1 MNRSRVVFLGLAAF
15 AAIAAALLLRGLL
28 GGGTTQSN
36 AMPAPPPVAM
46 NDVLVASTNLQPGVA
61 LSDASVRWQKWPA
74 SAVDDS
80 FITKEKSPDVDKF
93 VKGAVVRAPLVSGEP
108 LSVSKIVHADA
119 AGFMAAT
126 LQPGMR
132 AASIAVSAES
142 GAGGFILP
150 NDRVDVL
157 VTRQVS
163 NSPARYST
171 RTILSSVRVLAI
183 DQTSHEDKDQ
193 KVVVGKTATLEVT
206 PAQAE
211 SLSRAQA
218 SGTLSLSL
226 RALGDNG
233 DSKAL
238 AAADTSRSNDVA
250 VIRYGISGGANAGGG
265 E

>member
-1 MNRSRVVFLGLAAF
+1 MNRSRVVFLGLAAI

-28 GGGTTQSN
+28 GGGTPESN
-36 AMPAPPPVAM
+36 AMPVPAPIAM
-46 NDVLVASTNLQPGVA
+46 NDVLVASANLQPGVA
-61 LSDASVRWQKWPA
+61 LTPGSVHWQKWPA
-74 SAVDDS
+74 SAVDAS
-80 FITKEKSPDVDKF
+80 FITKKDSPDLDKV
-93 VKGAVVRAPLVSGEP
+93 VKGAVVRAPLVTGEP
-108 LSVSKIVHADA
+108 LSVTKIVHADA
-119 AGFMAAT
+119 VGFMAAM

-163 NSPARYST
+163 TSPSRYST
-171 RTILSSVRVLAI
+171 RTIIRSVRVLAV

-226 RALGDNG
+226 RGLGDNANP
-233 DSKAL
+233 KTM
-238 AAADTSRSNDVA
+238 AAAGGSQGNDVA
-250 VIRYGISGGANAGGG
+250 IIRYGVSSGANAGGG

>member
-28 GGGTTQSN
+28 GGGTPSSN
-36 AMPAPPPVAM
+36 AMPAPPPIAM

-61 LSDASVRWQKWPA
+61 LTPGSVHWQKWPA
-74 SAVDDS
+74 AAVDAS
-80 FITKEKSPDVDKF
+80 FITKKNSPALDKI
-93 VKGAVVRAPLVSGEP
+93 VNGAVVRAPLVSGEP
-108 LSVSKIVHADA
+108 LSATKIVHADA

-132 AASIAVSAES
+132 AVSIAVSAES

-157 VTRQVS
+157 LTKQVS
-163 NSPARYST
+163 SSGRNFIA
-171 RTILSSVRVLAI
+171 RTILRAVRVLAV
-183 DQTSHEDKDQ
+183 DQTSQEGKDQ
-193 KVVVGKTATLEVT
+193 KAVVGKTATLEVT
-206 PAQAE
+206 PDQAE
-211 SLSRAQA
+211 ILSRAQA

-226 RALGDNG
+226 RALGDNAN
-233 DSKAL
+233 SNAL
-238 AAADTSRSNDVA
+238 ASARPSQGNDVA
-250 VIRYGISGGANAGGG
+250 VIRYGISSGANASGG